1 MRERMRKSFFFVVVV
16 EDLQPHFK
24 HSRAP
29 FRSASECVAAT
40 DIDENERQLCN
51 QFDYGGI

>member
-1 MRERMRKSFFFVVVV
+1 MRERMRKVFFVVVV
-16 EDLQPHFK
+16 KDLQPHFN

-40 DIDENERQLCN
+40 DAAENERQLCN
-51 QFDYGGI
+51 QFDYGGM